1 MLCHFQMLF
10 CTYIRS
16 IFAILRIYI
25 EKMGDCHKHIIFLVY
40 FSDIK
45 YLSKRGPY
53 MLFFLGYFLGLGLI
67 QQQYIMS
74 AISYVYGSVV
84 LNDRE
89 KRDSDRASKIF
100 EFYQY

>member
-1 MLCHFQMLF
+1 MSFPNVILYLY
-10 CTYIRS
+10 TEYIL
-16 IFAILRIYI
+16 AILRIYI
-25 EKMGDCHKHIIFLVY
+25 EKMGDCHKRIIFLVY

-100 EFYQY
+100 KFYQY